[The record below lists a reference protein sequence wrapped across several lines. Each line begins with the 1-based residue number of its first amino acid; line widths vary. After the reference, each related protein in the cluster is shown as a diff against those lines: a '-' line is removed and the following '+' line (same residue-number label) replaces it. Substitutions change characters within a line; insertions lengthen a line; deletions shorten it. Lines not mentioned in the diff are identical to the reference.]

1 MAGYADSAAASCGLC
16 CAICAGF
23 GYTVAGAGTGL
34 GRKFAELCADTG
46 AGAGAGADEGTVSPP
61 RLAGGQR
68 QPLHC
73 LCTPAGQYRR
83 HSDRTPWRTAGS
95 LGLRTQEIR
104 AAAAAQ
110 PALVGRAAVA
120 VAAAACG
127 AQVAAGLGGSYLEA
141 SDSWAVLGDAVEA
154 LAAGSAAV

>member
-1 MAGYADSAAASCGLC
+1 MKAQYP
-16 CAICAGF
+16 
-23 GYTVAGAGTGL
+23 
-34 GRKFAELCADTG
+34 
-46 AGAGAGADEGTVSPP
+46 PP

-83 HSDRTPWRTAGS
+83 HSDRTPWRTTGS

-127 AQVAAGLGGSYLEA
+127 AQVAAGLGGSYLY
-141 SDSWAVLGDAVEA
+141 DSQIVQKCYSRVLLFYIHVFI
-154 LAAGSAAV
+154 